1 MANRRMFARTVIE
14 SGAFFA
20 LSNEA
25 KVLYFYM
32 GMQADDD
39 GFAYT
44 NMTTRALNIPE
55 TAVQELVDAGLV
67 KRMFDDKDV
76 YHINHWLENNQLRK
90 DRYTPSQYNYLLDNF
105 DDDE

>member
-14 SGAFFA
+14 SGEFFA

-44 NMTTRALNIPE
+44 NMTTRALDIPE
-55 TAVQELVDAGLV
+55 TAVEELVAARLV
-67 KRMFDDKDV
+67 ERMFDDKDV
-76 YHINHWLENNQLRK
+76 YHINHWRENNQLRK
-90 DRYTPSQYNYLLDNF
+90 DRHTPSQYSYLLD
-105 DDDE
+105 DSEDDE